1 MADAPASKESSW
13 GAFEVILGLLLAVGL
28 LSRIQGKPIVPPT
41 EDNQSKETISLADD
55 SSNRCGLSITE
66 PISLQKVTGFVRL
79 SGSVNGCNWKPD
91 GNKLLFAQ
99 VINGAGVPVSD
110 FVTVI
115 GNGSNFLTEAF
126 DTTIVINGNP
136 KGTGYLMLIP
146 ATPVVEKA
154 ISVRIPLR
162 FVQN

>member
-1 MADAPASKESSW
+1 MADAPAPKESSW
-13 GAFEVILGLLLAVGL
+13 GAFEIILGIILLVGL
-28 LSRIQGKPIVPPT
+28 LSKIEGKPINSETP
-41 EDNQSKETISLADD
+41 EKQSKETISFQEDPNA
-55 SSNRCGLSITE
+55 RCGLSIIE
-66 PISLQKVTGFVRL
+66 PLSLQKVTGLVRL
-79 SGSVNGCNWKPD
+79 SGSVNGCNWKPN

-99 VINGAGVPVSD
+99 VISGAGVPVSD

-146 ATPVVEKA
+146 ATPVVEK
-154 ISVRIPLR
+154 SYTVRIPLR